1 MPTRNPINLGE
12 SIRLKVI
19 LKDSFNRAVDPTT
32 INLTISDPNAVD
44 TIIDPLAIIKAD
56 VGFYYVDFIS
66 TVPGI
71 YLETWTYNLLGKD
84 YTVNHSFEVLDN
96 NILSADRLPLEF
108 NRLIEIEISPN
119 IMSLDGEVIGDLEP
133 HYFLTEMNPFYAPI
147 EILRVECGSWL
158 NDVPEE
164 TLALAIHWS
173 SVKADELTCKK
184 PVGER
189 YYYARTRFVLFD
201 AAISLFTMPVGS
213 YGSNS
218 KTHKTLGD
226 LSVQNSDLDLD
237 IKDLLKEYKEQRDEW
252 LRILNA
258 GGSITLGQSLDPT
271 FAQRGSKRPDY
282 LAVSRQW
289 QDPWGEYFDQ
299 PTVNSKYKKP
309 GEDKYKSGFTRWNQY
324 YFTTTRV
331 GNGGRR

>member
-1 MPTRNPINLGE
+1 MTTRNPINLGE
-12 SIRLKVI
+12 TIRLKVV
-19 LKDSFNRAVDPTT
+19 LKDSFNKPIDPST
-32 INLTISDPNAVD
+32 IALTISDPTGAQEV
-44 TIIDPLAIIKAD
+44 IDPLNFVKVD
-56 VGFYYVDFIS
+56 TGFYYVDYSPIL
-66 TVPGI
+66 PGI
-71 YLETWTYNLLGKD
+71 YLETWTYSLFSVD
-84 YTVNHSFEVLDN
+84 YTVNHSFETLAN
-96 NILSADRLPLEF
+96 NILISDQKPLDY
-108 NRLIEIEISPN
+108 NRLIQIEISPN
-119 IMSLDGEVIGDLEP
+119 IMSLDGEVIGDVEE
-133 HYFLTEMNPFYAPI
+133 HYFITEFNPFYAPI

-158 NDVPEE
+158 NDVPDE
-164 TLALAIHWS
+164 TLALAVHWAS
-173 SVKADELTCKK
+173 IKADELTCKK
-184 PVGER
+184 PVSER

-252 LRILNA
+252 LRVLNA

-271 FAQRGSKRPDY
+271 FASKGSKRPDY

-299 PTVNSKYKKP
+299 PTVNSKYMKP
-309 GEDKYKSGFTRWNQY
+309 GENKYKSGFTRWNQY